1 MKIKIWIFHL
11 FQEVRC
17 LQDKY
22 EKLSDQ
28 CQDVVRSFTEN
39 EDENI
44 ELDAILIRACT
55 LMIKK
60 FCEVCYLTFEWQ
72 IFLMRLTLN
81 E

>member
-1 MKIKIWIFHL
+1 M
-11 FQEVRC
+11 RC

-22 EKLSDQ
+22 EKLSEE
-28 CQDVVRSFTEN
+28 CQDAVRSFTEE

-60 FCEVCYLTFEWQ
+60 FCEVGYLTF
-72 IFLMRLTLN
+72 
-81 E
+81 